1 MERLKKPTATR
12 ASNVYQKVH
21 KEMDKHR
28 ERGMQNNKSYDYIK
42 GEYGEVNEQVNI
54 AETDEA
60 MLLKAEIVEHVLNRT
75 KINVNAI
82 NEAGWTAM
90 DIYFFVQ
97 NRQHSE
103 ELDARIEK
111 LLRAAGA
118 RRQRQMLEFTRSPKQ
133 KKLMQTLMLAAS
145 LFATM
150 AFQVGVNPPGGVW
163 QEDTKEHQAGK
174 AILAYKYPISYS
186 CFMYFNTVGFLLCL
200 ALFLWLLMA
209 TGQRPRRAL
218 GWILPVM
225 SLLAIM
231 TTAFAYT
238 YSIIVVSPKQTMAVT
253 KTILV
258 SMIAWAFVMLPFAIA
273 IVCVCL

>member
-1 MERLKKPTATR
+1 M
-12 ASNVYQKVH
+12 
-21 KEMDKHR
+21 
-28 ERGMQNNKSYDYIK
+28 
-42 GEYGEVNEQVNI
+42 
-54 AETDEA
+54 
-60 MLLKAEIVEHVLNRT
+60 IVKHVLNCT
-75 KINVNAI
+75 TINVNAI
-82 NEAGWTAM
+82 NKAGCTAM

-97 NRQHSE
+97 NRQHRE
-103 ELDARIEK
+103 DLDVCIKK
-111 LLRAAGA
+111 LLCAAGA
-118 RRQRQMLEFTRSPKQ
+118 KRQRQLLEFTWSPRL
-133 KKLMQTLMLAAS
+133 KKLMQTLMVVAS

-163 QEDTKEHQAGK
+163 QEDTKEHLAGK

-200 ALFLWLLMA
+200 ALILWLLMA
-209 TGQRPRRAL
+209 AGQRPRRAL

-258 SMIAWAFVMLPFAIA
+258 SVIVWAFVMLPFAVA
-273 IVCVCL
+273 IVSAYERARPKKARISTTTTSIASSGGSPQRCVNLTVDVTKLV